1 MAAAIKYSCDRK
13 IQVRSLRQRALV
25 FGMRAIQ
32 LIFALLVSVCA
43 DVSLDAQIDRVTGKN
58 FATRSEVLAT
68 HGMVCTSVPAATQVG
83 LEILKRGGS
92 AVDAAIAANA
102 TLGLM
107 EPVSNGVGGDLFAI
121 VYSAKENKLY
131 GINGSGRSPLAPS
144 YDQMKTELAKL
155 HRETIP
161 PLGMLSINVPG
172 CVDAWAELHKKFG
185 KLKLSD
191 DLAPAIH
198 YAEEGFPVT
207 DLIAYYWAFGPRLY
221 KGFPGAFLETYTL
234 DGKGGTPAKGDIFK
248 NPALARTLRLIG
260 EKGRDAFYKG
270 EIADKIDAFMRAN
283 GGFLRKIDFEKHT
296 STWVEPVSIN
306 YRGYDVFELP
316 PNGQGIA
323 ALQML
328 NILEGFDLRAM
339 GRNSPETL
347 HTMIEAKKIV
357 WADRAKF
364 YADPAF
370 AKIPLPGL
378 LSKTY
383 ATERRKLIDPNHAAK
398 RVEPGN
404 PLDGGQGASLT
415 RSTEC
420 QFVGSTEQAGSLLAE
435 TGKAAYPPGDT
446 IYMCTADD
454 EGNMVSL
461 IQSNYRGMGS
471 GIVVPGLGFM
481 FQDRGEL
488 FSMDPQHANV
498 YAPGKRPFHTIIP
511 GFVMKEGKPWEAFGV
526 MGGDMQPQ
534 GHVQVLTNQID
545 FGLNVQEAGDASR
558 WHHEGDN
565 EPTGEK
571 MENGGYV
578 EVESG
583 IPYESVRELRKKG
596 HDMRFDVGGYGGYQ
610 AIKVEMHNGQRVYVG
625 ASESRKDGQAAGY

>member
-1 MAAAIKYSCDRK
+1 
-13 IQVRSLRQRALV
+13 
-25 FGMRAIQ
+25 MRAIQ
-32 LIFALLVSVCA
+32 LTLAPVVSVCT
-43 DVSLDAQIDRVTGKN
+43 VFSLDAQIDRVTGKN

-68 HGMVCTSVPAATQVG
+68 HGMVCTSVPAATEVG
-83 LEILKRGGS
+83 VDILKRGGS

-121 VYSAKENKLY
+121 VYSAKEQKLY
-131 GINGSGRSPLAPS
+131 GINGSGRSPLGLS
-144 YDQMKTELAKL
+144 YDQMKAELAKQ
-155 HRETIP
+155 HRERIP
-161 PLGMLSINVPG
+161 PVGMLPISVPG

-191 DLAPAIH
+191 DLAPAIR

-207 DLIAYYWAFGPRLY
+207 DLIAHYWAFGPRLY
-221 KGFPGAFLETYTL
+221 KGLPGAFLETYTL
-234 DGKGGTPAKGDIFK
+234 DGKGRTPAKGDIFK
-248 NPALARTLRLIG
+248 NPALANTLRLIG
-260 EKGRDAFYKG
+260 EKGRDGFYTG
-270 EIADKIDAFMRAN
+270 EIADKIDAFMQAN

-296 STWVEPVSIN
+296 STWVEPVSVN

-347 HTMIEAKKIV
+347 HAMIETKKIV

-370 AKIPLPGL
+370 AKIPVTGL
-378 LSKTY
+378 LSKNY

-398 RVEPGN
+398 QVEAGN
-404 PLDGGQGASLT
+404 PALDQ
-415 RSTEC
+415 
-420 QFVGSTEQAGSLLAE
+420 
-435 TGKAAYPPGDT
+435 GDT
-446 IYMCTADD
+446 IYMCAADD

-461 IQSNYRGMGS
+461 IQSNYSGMGS

-511 GFVMKEGKPWEAFGV
+511 GFVMKDGKPWEAFGV

-571 MENGGYV
+571 MQNGGHV

-583 IPYESVRELRKKG
+583 IPYEKVRELRKKG

-610 AIKVEMHNGQRVYVG
+610 AIKVEMHDGRRVYVG

>member
-1 MAAAIKYSCDRK
+1 
-13 IQVRSLRQRALV
+13 
-25 FGMRAIQ
+25 MRAIQ
-32 LIFALLVSVCA
+32 LTFALLVSVCA
-43 DVSLDAQIDRVTGKN
+43 DVSLNAQIDRVTGKN
-58 FATRSEVLAT
+58 FATRSEVLAM

-83 LEILKRGGS
+83 LEILKGGGS

-121 VYSAKENKLY
+121 IYSAKENKLY
-131 GINGSGRSPLAPS
+131 GINGSGRSPLGLS
-144 YDQMKTELAKL
+144 YDQMKTELANL

-161 PLGMLSINVPG
+161 PLGMLPISVPG

-221 KGFPGAFLETYTL
+221 NGLPGAFLEAYTI
-234 DGKGGTPAKGDIFK
+234 DGKGRTPSKGDIFK

-260 EKGRDAFYKG
+260 EKGRDAFYQG

-283 GGFLRKIDFEKHT
+283 RGFLRKIDFEKHT
-296 STWVEPVSIN
+296 STWVEPVSVN

-323 ALQML
+323 TLQML

-339 GRNSPETL
+339 GRNSAETL

-364 YADPAF
+364 YADPVF
-370 AKIPLPGL
+370 AKIPLTGL
-378 LSKTY
+378 LSKAY
-383 ATERRKLIDPNHAAK
+383 AAGRRKLIDPERAAK
-398 RVEPGN
+398 QVEPGN
-404 PLDGGQGASLT
+404 PGLDQ
-415 RSTEC
+415 
-420 QFVGSTEQAGSLLAE
+420 
-435 TGKAAYPPGDT
+435 GDT
-446 IYMCTADD
+446 IYLCTADD

-511 GFVMKEGKPWEAFGV
+511 GFVMKDRKPWEAFGV

-571 MENGGYV
+571 MKNGGYV

-583 IPYESVRELRKKG
+583 IPYESVRELRKIG
-596 HDMRFDVGGYGGYQ
+596 HDVRFDVGGYGGYQ
-610 AIKVEMHNGQRVYVG
+610 AIKVEMHDGRRVYVG

>member
-1 MAAAIKYSCDRK
+1 
-13 IQVRSLRQRALV
+13 
-25 FGMRAIQ
+25 MRTIGSVI
-32 LIFALLVSVCA
+32 LPLLVCHLAS
-43 DVSLDAQIDRVTGKN
+43 AQIDRITGKN
-58 FATRSEVLAT
+58 FATRSEVLAR

-83 LEILKRGGS
+83 IDILKKGGS

-121 VYSAKENKLY
+121 VYSAKDNKLY
-131 GINGSGRSPLAPS
+131 GINGSGRSPLGLS
-144 YDQMKTELAKL
+144 YEQMKAELVKL
-155 HRETIP
+155 NRKIIP
-161 PLGMLSINVPG
+161 PTGMLPISVPG
-172 CVDAWAELHKKFG
+172 TVDAWADLHKKFG
-185 KLKLSD
+185 KLKFSD
-191 DLAPAIH
+191 DLAPAIR

-207 DLIAYYWAFGPRLY
+207 ELIAYYWAFGPRLY
-221 KGFPGAFLETYTL
+221 KGLPGAFFETYTL
-234 DGKGGTPAKGDIFK
+234 DGKGRTPAKGEIFK

-270 EIADKIDAFMRAN
+270 EIADKIDNFMQQN
-283 GGFLRKIDFEKHT
+283 GGFLRKVDFEKHT
-296 STWVEPVSIN
+296 SAWVDPVSTN

-323 ALQML
+323 TLQIL

-339 GRNSPETL
+339 GRNSPDTL
-347 HTMIEAKKIV
+347 HTMVEAKKIV
-357 WADRAKF
+357 WADRAKY

-370 AKIPLPGL
+370 AKIPLTKL
-378 LSKTY
+378 ISKDY
-383 ATERRKLIDPNHAAK
+383 AAERRKLIDPSRAAK
-398 RVEPGN
+398 TV
-404 PLDGGQGASLT
+404 A
-415 RSTEC
+415 
-420 QFVGSTEQAGSLLAE
+420 AG
-435 TGKAAYPPGDT
+435 KIDNGDT

-481 FQDRGEL
+481 FHDRGEL
-488 FSMDPQHANV
+488 FSMEPGHANV

-511 GFVMKEGKPWEAFGV
+511 GFVMKDGKPWEAFGV
-526 MGGDMQPQ
+526 MGGGMQPQ

-558 WHHEGDN
+558 WQHEGDN

-578 EVESG
+578 NLESG
-583 IPYESVRELRKKG
+583 IPAETQRELRKRG
-596 HDMRFDVGGYGGYQ
+596 HDVRLDVGGYGGYQ
-610 AIKVEMHNGQRVYVG
+610 AIKVEMHDGQRVYVG

>member
-1 MAAAIKYSCDRK
+1 MRRLNHSIAILG
-13 IQVRSLRQRALV
+13 I
-25 FGMRAIQ
+25 
-32 LIFALLVSVCA
+32 LLV
-43 DVSLDAQIDRVTGKN
+43 DLPLNAQIDRITGRN
-58 FATRSEVLAT
+58 FTTRSEVLAR

-83 LEILKRGGS
+83 IDILKHGGS

-107 EPVSNGVGGDLFAI
+107 EPVSNGIGGDLFAI
-121 VYSAKENKLY
+121 VYSTKENKLY
-131 GINGSGRSPLAPS
+131 GLNGSGRSPLGLS
-144 YDQMKTELAKL
+144 YDQMKSELAKL

-161 PLGMLSINVPG
+161 PLGMLPISVPG
-172 CVDAWAELHKKFG
+172 TVDAWAQLHKKFG

-191 DLAPAIH
+191 DLAPAIR
-198 YAEEGFPVT
+198 YAEEGFPVAE
-207 DLIAYYWAFGPRLY
+207 LIAYYWERSVPLY
-221 KGFPGAFLETYTL
+221 KNMPGGFLETYTL
-234 DGKGGTPAKGDIFK
+234 DAKGRAPAKGDIFK
-248 NPALARTLRLIG
+248 NPALAKTLRLIS
-260 EKGRDAFYKG
+260 ERGRDAFYKG
-270 EIADKIDAFMRAN
+270 EIANKIDAFMQAN
-283 GGFLRKIDFEKHT
+283 SGFLRKADFEKHT
-296 STWVEPVSIN
+296 STWVEPVSVN

-323 ALQML
+323 ALQIL

-339 GRNSPETL
+339 GFGSVQAL
-347 HTMIEAKKIV
+347 HTMIEAKKIG

-370 AKIPLPGL
+370 AKIPIAGL
-378 LSKTY
+378 LSKSY
-383 ATERRKLIDPNHAAK
+383 AAERRKLIDPNRAAK
-398 RVEPGN
+398 KVEAGN
-404 PLDGGQGASLT
+404 PALDQ
-415 RSTEC
+415 
-420 QFVGSTEQAGSLLAE
+420 
-435 TGKAAYPPGDT
+435 GDT
-446 IYMCTADD
+446 IYLCTADD

-488 FSMDPQHANV
+488 FSMEPGHANV

-511 GFVMKEGKPWEAFGV
+511 GFVMKDGKPWEAFGV
-526 MGGDMQPQ
+526 MGGGMQPQ

-558 WHHEGDN
+558 WQHEGDN

-571 MENGGYV
+571 MTESGGYV

-583 IPYESVRELRKKG
+583 IPNESVRELRKKG
-596 HDMRFDVGGYGGYQ
+596 HDVRFDVGGYGGYQ
-610 AIKVEMHNGQRVYVG
+610 AIKVEMHDGQRVYVG

>member
-1 MAAAIKYSCDRK
+1 MNF
-13 IQVRSLRQRALV
+13 RALV
-25 FGMRAIQ
+25 VLTV
-32 LIFALLVSVCA
+32 LIATPTF
-43 DVSLDAQIDRVTGKN
+43 AQIDRITGRP
-58 FATRSEVLAT
+58 FATRSEVLAR

-83 LEILKRGGS
+83 VDILKRGGS
-92 AVDAAIAANA
+92 AIDAAIAANA

-131 GINGSGRSPLAPS
+131 GLNGSGRSPLGLS
-144 YDQMKTELAKL
+144 YDQMKVELTKL
-155 HRETIP
+155 KRETIP
-161 PLGMLSINVPG
+161 PQGMLPISVPG
-172 CVDAWAELHKKFG
+172 TVDAWSELHKKFG

-191 DLAPAIH
+191 DLAPAIQ

-207 DLIAYYWAFGPRLY
+207 ELIAHYWAFGPRLY
-221 KGFPGAFLETYTL
+221 KDLPGAFLETYTL
-234 DGKGGTPAKGDIFK
+234 DGKGRTPAKGDLFK
-248 NPALARTLRLIG
+248 NPALAHTLRLIG
-260 EKGRDAFYKG
+260 ERGRDAFYTG
-270 EIADKIDAFMRAN
+270 EIADKIDAFMQAN
-283 GGFLRKIDFEKHT
+283 GGYLRKADFEKHT
-296 STWVEPVSIN
+296 SSWVEPVSTN

-323 ALQML
+323 TLQIL
-328 NILEGFDLRAM
+328 NIIEGFDLRAW

-347 HTMIEAKKIV
+347 HAMVEAKKLA

-364 YADPAF
+364 YADPDF
-370 AKIPLPGL
+370 AKAPVAQL
-378 LSKTY
+378 LSKPY
-383 ATERRKLIDPNHAAK
+383 AAERRKLIDPNRAAK
-398 RVEPGN
+398 AVEAGVPTTTTAAFDAVGTDLRAVRGRVG
-404 PLDGGQGASLT
+404 DASLPKNAH
-415 RSTEC
+415 S
-420 QFVGSTEQAGSLLAE
+420 VIDD
-435 TGKAAYPPGDT
+435 GDT

-488 FSMDPQHANV
+488 FSMQPGHANV

-511 GFVMKEGKPWEAFGV
+511 GFVIKDGKPWEAFGV
-526 MGGDMQPQ
+526 MGGGMQPQ

-545 FGLNVQEAGDASR
+545 FGLGVQEAGDASR
-558 WHHEGDN
+558 WQHEGDN
-565 EPTGEK
+565 EPTDEK
-571 MENGGYV
+571 MTTGGYV

-583 IPYESVRELRKKG
+583 IPYETVRELKKRG
-596 HDMRFDVGGYGGYQ
+596 QDVRTDVGGYGGYQ
-610 AIKVEMHNGQRVYVG
+610 AIKVEMHDGQRVYVG

>member
-1 MAAAIKYSCDRK
+1 MRG
-13 IQVRSLRQRALV
+13 IQP
-25 FGMRAIQ
+25 
-32 LIFALLVSVCA
+32 LIFALLTVGSA
-43 DVSLDAQIDRVTGKN
+43 LPLDGQIDRITGKN

-68 HGMVCTSVPAATQVG
+68 HGMVCTSVPAATEVG
-83 LEILKRGGS
+83 VEILKRGGS

-107 EPVSNGVGGDLFAI
+107 EPVSNGIGGDLFAI

-131 GINGSGRSPLAPS
+131 GINGSGRSPLGLS
-144 YDQMKTELAKL
+144 YDAMKSELAKL
-155 HRETIP
+155 HSETIP
-161 PLGMLSINVPG
+161 PRGMLPISVPG
-172 CVDAWAELHKKFG
+172 CVDAWAEVHKKFG

-191 DLAPAIH
+191 DLAPAVR

-221 KGFPGAFLETYTL
+221 KGLPGAFVATYTL
-234 DGKGGTPAKGDIFK
+234 DGKERTPGKGDIFK
-248 NPALARTLRLIG
+248 NPDLARTLRLIG

-270 EIADKIDAFMRAN
+270 ETADKIDAFMRAN
-283 GGFLRKIDFEKHT
+283 GGFLRKTDFEKHT
-296 STWVEPVSIN
+296 STWIEPVSVN
-306 YRGYDVFELP
+306 YRGYDIFELP

-323 ALQML
+323 TLQIL

-347 HTMIEAKKIV
+347 HAMIEAKKIV

-370 AKIPLPGL
+370 TKIPLAGL
-378 LSKTY
+378 LSKGY
-383 ATERRKLIDPNHAAK
+383 AAERRKLIDPNRAAK
-398 RVEPGN
+398 QVEAGN
-404 PLDGGQGASLT
+404 PALGQ
-415 RSTEC
+415 
-420 QFVGSTEQAGSLLAE
+420 
-435 TGKAAYPPGDT
+435 GDT

-511 GFVMKEGKPWEAFGV
+511 GFAMKDGKPWEAFGV
-526 MGGDMQPQ
+526 MGGGMQPQ

-558 WHHEGDN
+558 WQHEGDN

-571 MENGGYV
+571 MNASGGYV

-583 IPYESVRELRKKG
+583 IPYETVRELRKKG
-596 HDMRFDVGGYGGYQ
+596 HDVRFDVGGYGGYQ
-610 AIKVEMHNGQRVYVG
+610 AIKVEMHDGRRVYVG
-625 ASESRKDGQAAGY
+625 ASESRKDGMAAGY

>member
-1 MAAAIKYSCDRK
+1 MRG
-13 IQVRSLRQRALV
+13 IQP
-25 FGMRAIQ
+25 
-32 LIFALLVSVCA
+32 LIFALVIVGSAL
-43 DVSLDAQIDRVTGKN
+43 SLDAQIDRITGKN

-68 HGMVCTSVPAATQVG
+68 HGMVCTSVPSATEVG
-83 LEILKRGGS
+83 IEILKRGGS

-107 EPVSNGVGGDLFAI
+107 EPVSNGIGGDLFAI

-131 GINGSGRSPLAPS
+131 GINGSGRSPLGLS
-144 YDQMKTELAKL
+144 YDAMKSELAKL
-155 HRETIP
+155 HSETIP
-161 PLGMLSINVPG
+161 PRGMLPISVPG

-191 DLAPAIH
+191 DLAPAIR

-207 DLIAYYWAFGPRLY
+207 DLIAYYWSFGPRLY
-221 KGFPGAFLETYTL
+221 KGLPGAFVETYTL
-234 DGKGGTPAKGDIFK
+234 DGKGRTPGKGDIFK
-248 NPALARTLRLIG
+248 NPDLAATLRLIG

-270 EIADKIDAFMRAN
+270 EIADKIDEFMRAN
-283 GGFLRKIDFEKHT
+283 GGFLRKTDFENHT
-296 STWVEPVSIN
+296 STWVEPVSVN
-306 YRGYDVFELP
+306 YRGYDIFELP

-323 ALQML
+323 TLQIL
-328 NILEGFDLRAM
+328 NILEGFDLRTM

-347 HTMIEAKKIV
+347 HAMIEAKKIAWV
-357 WADRAKF
+357 DRAKF
-364 YADPAF
+364 YADPDF
-370 AKIPLPGL
+370 AKIPLAGL
-378 LSKTY
+378 VSKQY
-383 ATERRKLIDPNHAAK
+383 AAERRKLIDPNHAAK
-398 RVEPGN
+398 QFAPGN
-404 PLDGGQGASLT
+404 PALNQ
-415 RSTEC
+415 
-420 QFVGSTEQAGSLLAE
+420 
-435 TGKAAYPPGDT
+435 GDT

-511 GFVMKEGKPWEAFGV
+511 GFVMKDGKPWEAFGV
-526 MGGDMQPQ
+526 MGGGMQPQ

-558 WHHEGDN
+558 WQHEGDN

-571 MENGGYV
+571 MNASGGYV
-578 EVESG
+578 EIESR
-583 IPYESVRELRKKG
+583 IPYETVRELRKRG
-596 HDMRFDVGGYGGYQ
+596 HDVRFDVGGYGGYQ
-610 AIKVEMHNGQRVYVG
+610 AIKVEMHDGRRVYVG
-625 ASESRKDGQAAGY
+625 ASESRKDGMAAGY

>member
-1 MAAAIKYSCDRK
+1 MRGI
-13 IQVRSLRQRALV
+13 RS
-25 FGMRAIQ
+25 
-32 LIFALLVSVCA
+32 LIFALVAVAAVSP
-43 DVSLDAQIDRVTGKN
+43 SNAQIDRITGKN

-107 EPVSNGVGGDLFAI
+107 EPVSNGIGGDLFAI

-131 GINGSGRSPLAPS
+131 GINGSGRSPLGLS
-144 YDQMKTELAKL
+144 YERMKTELGKL
-155 HRETIP
+155 HPDSVGIP
-161 PLGMLSINVPG
+161 PRGMLPISVPG

-191 DLAPAIH
+191 DLTPAIH
-198 YAEEGFPVT
+198 YAEDGFPVT
-207 DLIAYYWAFGPRLY
+207 ELIAYYWAFGPRLY
-221 KGFPGAFLETYTL
+221 KGLPGGFLETYTL
-234 DGKGGTPAKGDIFK
+234 DGKGRTPAKGDIFK
-248 NPALARTLRLIG
+248 NPDLARTLRLIG
-260 EKGRDAFYKG
+260 EKGRDVFYRG

-283 GGFLRKIDFEKHT
+283 GGFLRKTDFEKHT
-296 STWVEPVSIN
+296 STWVDPVSVN

-323 ALQML
+323 TLQML

-347 HTMIEAKKIV
+347 HTMIETKKIV

-370 AKIPLPGL
+370 AKIPLTGL
-378 LSKTY
+378 LSKKY
-383 ATERRKLIDPNHAAK
+383 AAERRKLIDPNHAAK
-398 RVEPGN
+398 QAEAGN
-404 PLDGGQGASLT
+404 PALDQ
-415 RSTEC
+415 
-420 QFVGSTEQAGSLLAE
+420 
-435 TGKAAYPPGDT
+435 GDT

-481 FQDRGEL
+481 FQDRGQL
-488 FSMDPQHANV
+488 FSMDPNHANV

-511 GFVMKEGKPWEAFGV
+511 GFVMKDGKPWEAFGV
-526 MGGDMQPQ
+526 MGGGMQPQ

-558 WHHEGDN
+558 WQHESGQ
-565 EPTGEK
+565 EPTGTGVTE
-571 MENGGYV
+571 GGV
-578 EVESG
+578 KVDAAGFVDLESG
-583 IPYESVRELRKKG
+583 IPYETARELRKRG
-596 HDMRFDVGGYGGYQ
+596 HDVRVDVGGYGGYQ
-610 AIKVEMHNGQRVYVG
+610 AIKVEMHDGRRVYVG